1 MGSWRRLIGSLIGI
15 EQGAAQDK
23 EVIQITLYS
32 APKPVVTMCLAI
44 PGKVEE
50 ITTEGGLRVGRVN
63 FGGVVKRV
71 CLDYV
76 PEVEVG
82 DYTIVHVGFA
92 LSKID
97 EETAEKT
104 LADFREMGVLDE
116 ELGSLR
122 GRRLR
127 RGRLVRMGV
136 APTETQVLRL
146 RRSQKARPTPLRM
159 TAQFRYLEKSVTRS
173 CSSK

>member
-1 MGSWRRLIGSLIGI
+1 
-15 EQGAAQDK
+15 
-23 EVIQITLYS
+23 
-32 APKPVVTMCLAI
+32 MCLAI

-50 ITTEGGLRVGRVN
+50 ILNEGDLRVGRVN

-76 PEVEVG
+76 PEIQVG

-104 LADFREMGVLDE
+104 LADFRALGVLEE
-116 ELGSLR
+116 ELADEQEQFARAAKAPQMFCPDGSCAEETASSAV
-122 GRRLR
+122 GR
-127 RGRLVRMGV
+127 
-136 APTETQVLRL
+136 
-146 RRSQKARPTPLRM
+146 KAN
-159 TAQFRYLEKSVTRS
+159 
-173 CSSK
+173 